1 MDGVFVA
8 YHNTRE
14 IFGFQY
20 IPLEEMDQRLY
31 GHGNGER
38 VFGKC
43 VGLLDVLF
51 TEITKYFPEQVR
63 LCPLFPCTMVEDID
77 PPCPPGRA

>member
-8 YHNTRE
+8 YHNTER

-31 GHGNGER
+31 GNKLAGPL
-38 VFGKC
+38 VFEKC
-43 VGLLDVLF
+43 VQLLEVIND
-51 TEITKYFPEQVR
+51 EITLRFPEQV
-63 LCPLFPCTMVEDID
+63 CVPS
-77 PPCPPGRA
+77 GS